1 MKNTIKDLIAESKKE
16 VKKIISVTL
25 EPAVWKEAKKLSK
38 ELGVSFS
45 LIVNLSLKI
54 LINTNANEIEKA
66 KLNNKG
72 K

>member
-1 MKNTIKDLIAESKKE
+1 MRNDINKIIEEIKRNKRKQ
-16 VKKIISVTL
+16 ISVTL
-25 EPAVWKEAKKLSK
+25 EPKVLEEARKISK
-38 ELGVSFS
+38 ELKIPLSF
-45 LIVNLSLKI
+45 LINLSLKI